1 MSAGLQ
7 KIAVSFFS
15 PKMRK
20 KLRRRR
26 REEREKERDREWKSM
41 RRGEI
46 DK

>member
-26 REEREKERDREWKSM
+26 EGGKRERKRGKSI

-46 DK
+46 DQ